1 MQGQGHAE
9 TPEEFVSEKDFK
21 HILKIKYVFQKFC

>member
-1 MQGQGHAE
+1 MQKLLRNL
-9 TPEEFVSEKDFK
+9 FKSEKDFK